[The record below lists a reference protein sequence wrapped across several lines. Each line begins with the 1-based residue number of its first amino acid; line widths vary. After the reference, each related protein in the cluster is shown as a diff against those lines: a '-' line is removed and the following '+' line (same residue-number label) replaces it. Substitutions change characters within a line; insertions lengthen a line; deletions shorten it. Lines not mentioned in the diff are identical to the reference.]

1 MDVPRSKEG
10 PEHGASGSWATALST
25 VPTLLLLGKKWLQGS
40 PYKHSNSSKGAI
52 QVNLGDRGVSL
63 SMERQRGATVPKML
77 LGPRGTCL
85 EERDPPLLPGPGRL
99 LILCPQLPP
108 NTLAQHRLQRPRST
122 GRRSRG
128 TPLTNSPLEFWEL
141 LFVSSKWFC
150 ALPSTRRLKA
160 LSAGWGRGES
170 KKKKTTVTGQY
181 QVQRGGMPERGR
193 LGGQGRGTCPK
204 PWAG

>member
-1 MDVPRSKEG
+1 
-10 PEHGASGSWATALST
+10 
-25 VPTLLLLGKKWLQGS
+25 
-40 PYKHSNSSKGAI
+40 
-52 QVNLGDRGVSL
+52 
-63 SMERQRGATVPKML
+63 ML

-99 LILCPQLPP
+99 LILCPQPP
-108 NTLAQHRLQRPRST
+108 PSTDHKDPRRT

-170 KKKKTTVTGQY
+170 KKKKTHHGDWSVPGPK
-181 QVQRGGMPERGR
+181 RGHAREGGG
-193 LGGQGRGTCPK
+193 LGGQGRGTCPC
-204 PWAG
+204 PWTGWFPLCLGTSTVRGSRTPNHTLPASQAHLNCLTLPWDPRRSPNSAQRGRRSRRRGV

>member
-1 MDVPRSKEG
+1 
-10 PEHGASGSWATALST
+10 
-25 VPTLLLLGKKWLQGS
+25 
-40 PYKHSNSSKGAI
+40 
-52 QVNLGDRGVSL
+52 
-63 SMERQRGATVPKML
+63 MERQRGATVPKML

-108 NTLAQHRLQRPRST
+108 NTLAQHRLQRPQST
-122 GRRSRG
+122 GWRSRG

-170 KKKKTTVTGQY
+170 KKKKNHSDWSVPG
-181 QVQRGGMPERGR
+181 PERGHAR
-193 LGGQGRGTCPK
+193 EGAARRPGTWDLPQTLGWVSCLRPYAWEPAQ
-204 PWAG
+204 